1 MGAKAQ
7 TKTKKTAAKPG
18 KSAGRGGRS
27 TAARSSSGRSRPAA
41 KRSLGKPA
49 GAKRTTAKPA
59 GAKRTATKP
68 AVAKRRKSK
77 NTVSVR
83 GRVAA
88 PAKESFALGKLGQ
101 VALTATDMD
110 AAVAFY
116 NNVLGLRLI
125 ARFDPP
131 GLAFFNLGGGVRL
144 LVSATASAASLYFS
158 VHDLDAAVRDLKKR
172 GVKFLQKPNMIHRDD
187 AGEFGRKG
195 VEEWMA
201 FFNDPSGNLLAL
213 VERR

>member
-1 MGAKAQ
+1 MAAKAQ
-7 TKTKKTAAKPG
+7 TKTKTAKPG
-18 KSAGRGGRS
+18 KSVVRGGRS
-27 TAARSSSGRSRPAA
+27 TTARSSSARAKPAA
-41 KRSLGKPA
+41 KRSLSKSA
-49 GAKRTTAKPA
+49 GTKRSTAKPA
-59 GAKRTATKP
+59 AAKRKAAKP
-68 AVAKRRKSK
+68 VGSKRGSVKSARAA
-77 NTVSVR
+77 R
-83 GRVAA
+83 GRVTAV
-88 PAKESFALGKLGQ
+88 AKESFVLGKLGQ
-101 VALTATDMD
+101 VALTALDMD

-158 VHDLDAAVRDLKKR
+158 VGDLDAAVRDLKKR